1 MSTEHLILPVG
12 TRVALIDIMFVGMTV
27 FIVKVSR
34 IGALLAGILILHQYK
49 FIRVHHI
56 QFVGKRLGLYIGI
69 QADRNT
75 TLRRILGCHQ
85 NNAVGSTSTINS
97 CRSGILQYFNRFD
110 IRGRNIIQAVYFKTV
125 ENNQR
130 TVVLCDRAAATY
142 QNLNFRIGR
151 TIDRRH
157 LYARQFTDNSFGC
170 RSCLHFFQ
178 NLSRH
183 TGDRTG
189 KITSFLSTVTNNDY
203 ISQHTGRL
211 SHVYINTRST
221 TLQRFFH
228 FFHTYKTDFQN
239 SLVHIRNVC
248 QCEFAI
254 QIRSTT
260 QCRTLYNHSGADY
273 RTIVVGHRTCYGGS
287 LCHCTDR
294 YHQQSKYA
302 YD

>member
-1 MSTEHLILPVG
+1 
-12 TRVALIDIMFVGMTV
+12 MTV

-110 IRGRNIIQAVYFKTV
+110 IRRRNIIQAVYFKTV

-151 TIDRRH
+151 TIDV
-157 LYARQFTDNSFGC
+157 
-170 RSCLHFFQ
+170 
-178 NLSRH
+178 
-183 TGDRTG
+183 
-189 KITSFLSTVTNNDY
+189 VTC
-203 ISQHTGRL
+203 TP
-211 SHVYINTRST
+211 
-221 TLQRFFH
+221 
-228 FFHTYKTDFQN
+228 
-239 SLVHIRNVC
+239 
-248 QCEFAI
+248 
-254 QIRSTT
+254 
-260 QCRTLYNHSGADY
+260 
-273 RTIVVGHRTCYGGS
+273 GS
-287 LCHCTDR
+287 LPTIASAAEVVCTFSRIFPDTLEIEPVDYLFSEYR
-294 YHQQSKYA
+294 NQ
-302 YD
+302 